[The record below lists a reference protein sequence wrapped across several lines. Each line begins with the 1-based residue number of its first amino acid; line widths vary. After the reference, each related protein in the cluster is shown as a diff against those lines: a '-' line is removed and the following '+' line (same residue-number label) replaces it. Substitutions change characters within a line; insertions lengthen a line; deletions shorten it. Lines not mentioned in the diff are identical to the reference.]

1 MWILSACVQ
10 DWLQPRR
17 RLPGEEGSFCVPCLF
32 YGLILLLEEE
42 GRDLVLVSKMSDWL
56 IVDVEL
62 DDIWSWLD
70 ASGGIS
76 GVLMFDA

>member
-1 MWILSACVQ
+1 M
-10 DWLQPRR
+10 
-17 RLPGEEGSFCVPCLF
+17 PCLF